1 MMVMLFGVIAM
12 NLDIKIIRKIWKL
25 VETSNPHSLLQ
36 LSDRELS
43 QKLIK
48 QIENVFALTRE
59 DSYALA
65 AYIDSKRLLIRDLAY
80 AKVI

>member
-1 MMVMLFGVIAM
+1 M
-12 NLDIKIIRKIWKL
+12 NLEIKIIRTIWKL
-25 VETSNPHSLLQ
+25 VEKSNPHSLLQ

-48 QIENVFALTRE
+48 QIEGIFALTGE
-59 DSYALA
+59 DSHALSK
-65 AYIDSKRLLIRDLAY
+65 YIDSKKLLIRDLAY